1 MKGDSIVIEDHH
13 RKAAKQIV
21 SFLMTEIMNS
31 EGRFALNVAG
41 ESGSGKSEIASAI
54 AEELA
59 KEGIRSVLLQQDD
72 YFVYPPKTN
81 DRTRR
86 KDISWVGPQEVHLD
100 MMDQNIR
107 DILDGAEEIEK
118 PLVIYEEDIIT
129 RERISTGDA
138 KVVIADGTYTTLLKN
153 LTARTFID
161 RSFNDTRKHRERRM
175 RDASELDE
183 FIDKVLEIEHRIIS
197 SHKPMADL
205 VISKD
210 YEVSRNTK
218 KSALG

>member
-13 RKAAKQIV
+13 LKAAKQIV
-21 SFLMTEIMNS
+21 SVLLPMINNS
-31 EGRFALNVAG
+31 EGKFALNVAG
-41 ESGSGKSEIASAI
+41 ESGSGKSEIATAI
-54 AEELA
+54 ANELER
-59 KEGIRSVLLQQDD
+59 EGIRSVLLQQDD

-86 KDISWVGPQEVHLD
+86 KDINWVGPQEVHLD
-100 MMDQNIR
+100 VMDQNIR
-107 DILDGAEEIEK
+107 DILDGAKEIEK
-118 PLVIYEEDIIT
+118 PLVIYEEDSIT
-129 RERISTGDA
+129 RETISAGDV
-138 KVVIADGTYTTLLKN
+138 KVIIADGTYTTLLKN

-161 RSFNDTRKHRERRM
+161 RTFTDTRKHRERRM

-197 SHKPMADL
+197 SHKPTADL
-205 VISKD
+205 IISKD

-218 KSALG
+218 